1 MPEKI
6 FIVYIEFV
14 ELLFP
19 LLGDREIRGETV
31 VRKLGERIF
40 PRDLYARQIGTPSA
54 IGVVRHSLPYPRK
67 VRVKNCRYFRSFH
80 PSLPPVLLKVLFAF
94 CFLPKSRAAPLETLA
109 AMPQNIRGSQRK
121 RAERKALFRRF
132 FVFSAANGERSF

>member
-1 MPEKI
+1 
-6 FIVYIEFV
+6 
-14 ELLFP
+14 
-19 LLGDREIRGETV
+19 
-31 VRKLGERIF
+31 
-40 PRDLYARQIGTPSA
+40 
-54 IGVVRHSLPYPRK
+54 
-67 VRVKNCRYFRSFH
+67 
-80 PSLPPVLLKVLFAF
+80 LKVLFAF